1 MAETKDS
8 RHVMVEAR
16 PRPQHKAIDAWI
28 AADLARRYEATLAEP
43 LPADL
48 LALLRD

>member
-1 MAETKDS
+1 MADTEDS
-8 RHVMVEAR
+8 RHVMVEIRHA
-16 PRPQHKAIDAWI
+16 PQHKAIEAWI